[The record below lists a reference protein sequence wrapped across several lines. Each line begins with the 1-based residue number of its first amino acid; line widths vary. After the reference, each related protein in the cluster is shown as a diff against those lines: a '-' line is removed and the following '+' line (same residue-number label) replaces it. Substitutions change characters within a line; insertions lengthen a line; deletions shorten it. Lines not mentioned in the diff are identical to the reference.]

1 MANAGRKT
9 KPLPTVKWF
18 LPLLLKINPVK
29 LSTRLLAPRV
39 LANFYIAIDAVIANK
54 IRSLL
59 TALGIIF
66 GVAAVIAML
75 AIGNGA
81 QQEILNQIKLVG
93 VNNIVIKPIIEQKE
107 EKLNEQA
114 GGKKEKKKFSPGLT
128 IRDVNSIK
136 KTIPGLTRISP
147 EIILNSHVIRNGV
160 RRSAKLVGVEPSYF
174 EIYDFQLVDGQM
186 FSAEHMTLGGPV
198 CIIGSSLKSKFFPT
212 ENPVGKSIKV
222 GPHWLTIIGVLKER
236 LVTQSSISKLG
247 IRDFNMDVYAPL
259 QTVLIRY
266 ENRDLVTTEAI
277 RLANMRS
284 RGMVII
290 NDNSASEESEE
301 EKKNYHQLDRLVI
314 QVDETTRMQTT
325 AEVLSRLLT
334 RRHYEVVDFEIEI
347 PELLLKQQQRTNDI
361 FNYVL
366 GAIAGISLLV
376 GGIGIM
382 NIMLA
387 SVLER
392 IKEIG
397 LRLSIGAQKNDII
410 QQFLF
415 EAVMISVSGGIIG
428 VVLGVTM
435 ASIVSVMAGIPT
447 IVSFTSI
454 LLSFGVAA
462 TVGLIFGIAPA
473 RKAASQDPIAS
484 LRYE

>member
-1 MANAGRKT
+1 MQARLMAN
-9 KPLPTVKWF
+9 L
-18 LPLLLKINPVK
+18 
-29 LSTRLLAPRV
+29 
-39 LANFYIAIDAVIANK
+39 YIAVNAVVANK
-54 IRSLL
+54 VRSLL

-81 QQEILNQIKLVG
+81 QQEILDQIKLVG

-107 EKLNEQA
+107 EKVEEEVGQ
-114 GGKKEKKKFSPGLT
+114 KDKKKFSPGLT
-128 IRDVNSIK
+128 IRDVKSIQSI
-136 KTIPGLTRISP
+136 IPGLTRLSP
-147 EIILNSHVIRNGV
+147 EIILETNVIRKGY

-174 EIYDFQLVDGQM
+174 DIYNFELQEGQM
-186 FSAEHMTLGGPV
+186 FNDEQRRLGSPV
-198 CIIGSSLKSKFFPT
+198 CIIGQSIKSRFFPT
-212 ENPVGKSIKV
+212 ENPIGKNIKV
-222 GPHWLTIIGVLKER
+222 GPHWLTITGVLKER
-236 LVTQSSISKLG
+236 VVSQNSISKLG
-247 IRDFNMDVYAPL
+247 IRDFNMDVYTPL
-259 QTVLIRY
+259 QSMLIRY
-266 ENRDLVTTEAI
+266 KNRDLITADELRQEA
-277 RLANMRS
+277 MRS
-284 RGMVII
+284 RGMVV
-290 NDNSASEESEE
+290 NSQNNNESTSAQLER
-301 EKKNYHQLDRLVI
+301 KNYHQLDRLVV
-314 QVDETTRMQTT
+314 QVDETTMLQPS
-325 AEVLSRLLT
+325 AEIMSRLLQ
-334 RRHYEVVDFEIEI
+334 RRHYDVVDYEIEI

-397 LRLSIGAQKNDII
+397 LRLSIGAKKSDVV

-415 EAVMISVSGGIIG
+415 EAIMISVSGGIIG
-428 VVLGVTM
+428 VILGVSM
-435 ASIVSVMAGIPT
+435 AYIVSEVAGIPT
-447 IVSFTSI
+447 IISFTSI

-473 RKAASQDPIAS
+473 RKAANQDPITS

>member
-1 MANAGRKT
+1 
-9 KPLPTVKWF
+9 
-18 LPLLLKINPVK
+18 VK
-29 LSTRLLAPRV
+29 LNTVFDPRLI
-39 LANFYIAIDAVIANK
+39 ANLYIAIDAVIANRL
-54 IRSLL
+54 RSLL

-66 GVAAVIAML
+66 GVAAVISML

-107 EKLNEQA
+107 ERVNEKV
-114 GGKKEKKKFSPGLT
+114 GKKDKKKFSPGLT
-128 IRDVNSIK
+128 VRDVKSIK
-136 KTIPGLTRISP
+136 SVLPDLTQISP
-147 EIILNSHVIRNGV
+147 EIILDTYVIRNGF
-160 RRSAKLVGVEPSYF
+160 RRSAKLVGVEPAYF
-174 EIYDFQLVDGQM
+174 KIYDFKLSEGQI
-186 FSAEHMTLGGPV
+186 FSDEQQKVGSPV
-198 CIIGSSLKSKFFPT
+198 CIIGSALKSRFFPT
-212 ENPVGKSIKV
+212 ENPVGKSMKV
-222 GPHWLTIIGVLKER
+222 GTHWLKIIGVLNER
-236 LVTQSSISKLG
+236 LVSQASISKLG
-247 IRDFNMDVYAPL
+247 IRDFNMDVYIPL
-259 QTVLIRY
+259 QSVLVRY
-266 ENRDLVTTEAI
+266 RNRDLITSEAL
-277 RLANMRS
+277 RLSAMQS
-284 RGMVII
+284 QGMVFMRGG
-290 NDNSASEESEE
+290 NSSNTENEQ
-301 EKKNYHQLDRLVI
+301 EKKNYHQLDRLVL
-314 QVDETTRMQTT
+314 QVDKTEKLQAT
-325 AEVLSRLLT
+325 AEIISRMLK
-334 RRHYEVVDFEIEI
+334 RRHYDVVDYEIEI

-397 LRLSIGAQKNDII
+397 LRLAVGAKKSDVV

-428 VVLGVTM
+428 VILGVLI
-435 ASIVSVMAGIPT
+435 AYLVSSFANIPT
-447 IVSFTSI
+447 IISFSSI

-462 TVGLIFGIAPA
+462 TVGLVFGIAPA
-473 RKAASQDPIAS
+473 RRAAQQDPITS

>member
-1 MANAGRKT
+1 MNIRT
-9 KPLPTVKWF
+9 S
-18 LPLLLKINPVK
+18 
-29 LSTRLLAPRV
+29 LSPRLLANLYV
-39 LANFYIAIDAVIANK
+39 AIDAVIANRL
-54 IRSLL
+54 RSLL

-81 QQEILNQIKLVG
+81 QQEILDQIKLVG

-107 EKLNEQA
+107 DKIEEKV
-114 GGKKEKKKFSPGLT
+114 GKQDKKKFSPGLT
-128 IRDVNSIK
+128 IRDVKSIQSAM
-136 KTIPGLTRISP
+136 PGLTMISP
-147 EIILNSHVIRNGV
+147 EIILNTYVIRKGL
-160 RRSAKLVGVEPSYF
+160 RRSAKLVGIEPSYF
-174 EIYDFQLVDGQM
+174 DIFNFELSEGQT
-186 FSAEHMTLGGPV
+186 FNAAQRKAGSPV
-198 CIIGSSLKSKFFPT
+198 CIIGHAIRIKFFPT
-212 ENPVGKSIKV
+212 ENPIGKSIKI
-222 GPHWLTIIGVLKER
+222 GPNWLIIIGVLAER
-236 LVTQSSISKLG
+236 TISTSSISKLG

-259 QTVLIRY
+259 QTILIRY
-266 ENRDLVTTEAI
+266 KNRDFITAEAI
-277 RLANMRS
+277 RLATRQS
-284 RGMVII
+284 RGMYF
-290 NDNSASEESEE
+290 NNGSTDNGESEE
-301 EKKNYHQLDRLVI
+301 QKKNYHQLDRLVI
-314 QVDETTRMQTT
+314 QVDETDKLQAT
-325 AEVLSRLLT
+325 AEVLSRLLQ
-334 RRHYEVVDFEIEI
+334 RKHYDLVDYEIEI

-397 LRLSIGAQKNDII
+397 LRLSIGAKKSDVV

-428 VVLGVTM
+428 VIVGITM
-435 ASIVSVMAGIPT
+435 AYVVSSFANIPT
-447 IVSFTSI
+447 IISFSSI

>member
-1 MANAGRKT
+1 MK
-9 KPLPTVKWF
+9 KFIP
-18 LPLLLKINPVK
+18 
-29 LSTRLLAPRV
+29 PRI
-39 LANFYIAIDAVIANK
+39 LANFYIALSAVFSNK
-54 IRSLL
+54 LRSLL

-81 QQEILNQIKLVG
+81 QQEILDQIKLVG

-107 EKLNEQA
+107 ENLEDKEE
-114 GGKKEKKKFSPGLT
+114 KKDKKKFSPGLT
-128 IRDVNSIK
+128 MRDMRSIQQ
-136 KTIPGLTRISP
+136 TIPGLKKLSP
-147 EIILNSHVIRNGV
+147 EIVLETNVTRKGF

-174 EIYDFQLVDGQM
+174 EIYNFELHEGKFFTPEQLRLGSAVCVIGQGIK
-186 FSAEHMTLGGPV
+186 TR
-198 CIIGSSLKSKFFPT
+198 FFPT
-212 ENPVGKSIKV
+212 ENPIGKNIKV
-222 GPHWLTIIGVLKER
+222 WTIWLTIVGVLKER
-236 LVTQSSISKLG
+236 YVSKTSINKLG
-247 IRDFNMDVYAPL
+247 IRDYNMDVYAPL
-259 QTVLIRY
+259 QTILVRY
-266 ENRDLVTTEAI
+266 RNRDLVTADAI
-277 RLANMRS
+277 RLAAMKRQGNVFIVGGNS
-284 RGMVII
+284 NQ
-290 NDNSASEESEE
+290 NDD
-301 EKKNYHQLDRLVI
+301 EKELKNYHQIDRLVI
-314 QVDETTRMQTT
+314 QVDETARLEPS
-325 AEVLSRLLT
+325 AEIISRLLE
-334 RRHYEVVDFEIEI
+334 RRHYEVVDYEIEI

-397 LRLSIGAQKNDII
+397 LRLSIGAKKSDVT

-415 EAVMISVSGGIIG
+415 EAIMISVTGGIIG
-428 VVLGVTM
+428 IILGVSM
-435 ASIVSVMAGIPT
+435 AYLVSEFADIPT
-447 IVSFTSI
+447 IISFSSI

-473 RKAASQDPIAS
+473 RKAASQDPITS

>member
-1 MANAGRKT
+1 MWAN
-9 KPLPTVKWF
+9 L
-18 LPLLLKINPVK
+18 
-29 LSTRLLAPRV
+29 
-39 LANFYIAIDAVIANK
+39 YIAIDAVIANK
-54 IRSLL
+54 MRSLL

-107 EKLNEQA
+107 EKLDEAAN
-114 GGKKEKKKFSPGLT
+114 GKKEKKKFSPGLT
-128 IRDVNSIK
+128 IRDVESIRA
-136 KTIPGLTRISP
+136 TIPGLERVSP
-147 EIILNSHVIRNGV
+147 EIILNTNVIRNGI
-160 RRSAKLVGVEPSYF
+160 RRSAKLVGVEPTYF
-174 EIYDFQLVDGQM
+174 EIYDFQMAEGRMFNDEQM
-186 FSAEHMTLGGPV
+186 RLGSSV
-198 CIIGSSLKSKFFPT
+198 CIIGSGLKSRFFPT
-212 ENPVGKSIKV
+212 ENAIGKSIKV
-222 GPHWLTIIGVLKER
+222 GPHWLTIVGVMRER
-236 LVTQSSISKLG
+236 LVSENSISKLG

-259 QTVLIRY
+259 QSVLIRY
-266 ENRDLVTTEAI
+266 QNRDLITTEEL

-284 RGMVII
+284 QGFSDGS
-290 NDNSASEESEE
+290 NESEESEL

-314 QVDETTRMQTT
+314 QVSETNKLQTT
-325 AEVLSRLLT
+325 AEVLSRLLE
-334 RRHYEVVDFEIEI
+334 RKHYELIDFEIEI

-397 LRLSIGAQKNDII
+397 LRLSIGAQKSDVV

-415 EAVMISVSGGIIG
+415 EAVMISVSGGLIG

-435 ASIVSVMAGIPT
+435 AYLVSVFAGIPT
-447 IVSFTSI
+447 IISFSSI
-454 LLSFGVAA
+454 VLSFGVAA

>member
-1 MANAGRKT
+1 MPARLMAN
-9 KPLPTVKWF
+9 L
-18 LPLLLKINPVK
+18 
-29 LSTRLLAPRV
+29 
-39 LANFYIAIDAVIANK
+39 YIAINAVIANK

-81 QQEILNQIKLVG
+81 QQEILDQIKLVG
-93 VNNIVIKPIIEQKE
+93 VNNIVIKPVIEQKE
-107 EKLNEQA
+107 EKLEEEV
-114 GGKKEKKKFSPGLT
+114 GKKEKKKFSPGLT
-128 IRDVNSIK
+128 VRDVKSIQA
-136 KTIPGLTRISP
+136 TIPGLTKVSP
-147 EIILNSHVIRNGV
+147 EIILETNVIRKGY

-174 EIYDFQLVDGQM
+174 EIYNFELNEGQM
-186 FSAEHMTLGGPV
+186 FNEKHKRIGSPV
-198 CIIGSSLKSKFFPT
+198 CIIGHAIKTRFFPT
-212 ENPVGKSIKV
+212 ENPIGKNIKV

-236 LVTQSSISKLG
+236 AVSENSISKLG

-266 ENRDLVTTEAI
+266 KNRDFITADELRMEA
-277 RLANMRS
+277 LRS
-284 RGMVII
+284 RGMVFISG
-290 NDNSASEESEE
+290 NNQESETA
-301 EKKNYHQLDRLVI
+301 EKERKNYHQLDRLVI
-314 QVDETTRMQTT
+314 QVNETSLLQPS
-325 AEVLSRLLT
+325 AEIMSRLLQ
-334 RRHYEVVDFEIEI
+334 RRHYDVVDYEIEI

-397 LRLSIGAQKNDII
+397 LRLSIGAQKSDII

-415 EAVMISVSGGIIG
+415 EAMMISVTGGIIG
-428 VVLGVTM
+428 VILGVSM
-435 ASIVSVMAGIPT
+435 AFAVSEVAGIPT
-447 IVSFTSI
+447 IISFASI
-454 LLSFGVAA
+454 ILSFGVAA

-473 RKAASQDPIAS
+473 RKAANQDPITS

>member
-1 MANAGRKT
+1 MKLNTVFDPRIIAN
-9 KPLPTVKWF
+9 L
-18 LPLLLKINPVK
+18 
-29 LSTRLLAPRV
+29 
-39 LANFYIAIDAVIANK
+39 YIAIDAVIANRL
-54 IRSLL
+54 RSLL

-66 GVAAVIAML
+66 GVAAVISML

-107 EKLNEQA
+107 ERVNEKV
-114 GGKKEKKKFSPGLT
+114 GKKDKKKFSPGLT
-128 IRDVNSIK
+128 VRDVKSIK
-136 KTIPGLTRISP
+136 SVLPDLTQISP
-147 EIILNSHVIRNGV
+147 EIILDTYVIRNGF
-160 RRSAKLVGVEPSYF
+160 RRSAKLVGVEPAYF
-174 EIYDFQLVDGQM
+174 KIYDFKLSEGQI
-186 FSAEHMTLGGPV
+186 FSDEQQKVGSPV
-198 CIIGSSLKSKFFPT
+198 CIIGSALKSRFFPT
-212 ENPVGKSIKV
+212 ENPVGKSMKV
-222 GPHWLTIIGVLKER
+222 GTHWLTIIGVLNER
-236 LVTQSSISKLG
+236 LVSQASISKLG
-247 IRDFNMDVYAPL
+247 IRDFNMDVYIPL
-259 QTVLIRY
+259 QSVLVRY
-266 ENRDLVTTEAI
+266 RNRDLITSEAL
-277 RLANMRS
+277 RLSAMQS
-284 RGMVII
+284 QGMVFMRGG
-290 NDNSASEESEE
+290 NSSNTENEQ
-301 EKKNYHQLDRLVI
+301 EKKNYHQLDRLVL
-314 QVDETTRMQTT
+314 QVDKTEKLQAT
-325 AEVLSRLLT
+325 AEIISRMLK
-334 RRHYEVVDFEIEI
+334 RRHYDVVDYEIEI

-397 LRLSIGAQKNDII
+397 LRLAMGAKKSDVV

-428 VVLGVTM
+428 VILGVLI
-435 ASIVSVMAGIPT
+435 AYLVSSFANIPT
-447 IVSFTSI
+447 IISFSSI

-462 TVGLIFGIAPA
+462 TVGLVFGIAPA
-473 RKAASQDPIAS
+473 RRAAQQDPITS

>member
-1 MANAGRKT
+1 MKFKNI
-9 KPLPTVKWF
+9 V
-18 LPLLLKINPVK
+18 NP
-29 LSTRLLAPRV
+29 RLLAN
-39 LANFYIAIDAVIANK
+39 LYIAVDAVIANRL
-54 IRSLL
+54 RSLL

-93 VNNIVIKPIIEQKE
+93 VNNIVIKPIIEQKD
-107 EKLNEQA
+107 EKVNEKV
-114 GGKKEKKKFSPGLT
+114 GKKEKKKFSPGLT
-128 IRDVNSIK
+128 VRDVESFK
-136 KTIPGLTRISP
+136 ETIPTLSQVSP
-147 EIILNSHVIRNGV
+147 EIILDTYVIRNGF
-160 RRSAKLVGVEPSYF
+160 RRSAKLVGVDPAYF
-174 EIYDFQLVDGQM
+174 KIYDFQLSDG
-186 FSAEHMTLGGPV
+186 TLFNKRQLKIGSPV
-198 CIIGSSLKSKFFPT
+198 CIIGSALKSRFFPK
-212 ENPVGKSIKV
+212 ENPIGKTMKV
-222 GPHWLTIIGVLKER
+222 GTHWLTIVGVLKER
-236 LVTQSSISKLG
+236 SISQASINKLG

-259 QTVLIRY
+259 QSVLIRY
-266 ENRDLVTTEAI
+266 RNRDLITTEGI
-277 RLANMRS
+277 RLAAMRS
-284 RGMVII
+284 QG
-290 NDNSASEESEE
+290 NSNGNAQNTSAEAEQ
-301 EKKNYHQLDRLVI
+301 EKKNYHQLDRLVLQI
-314 QVDETTRMQTT
+314 DQTEKLQAT
-325 AEVLSRLLT
+325 AEIISRMLK
-334 RRHYEVVDFEIEI
+334 RRHFEVVDYEIEI

-397 LRLSIGAQKNDII
+397 LRLAIGAKKSDVV

-428 VVLGVTM
+428 VVLGVTF
-435 ASIVSVMAGIPT
+435 AFLVSSIANIPT
-447 IVSFTSI
+447 IISFSSI
-454 LLSFGVAA
+454 VLSFGVAA

-473 RKAASQDPIAS
+473 RRAAQQDPIAS